1 MSCMSLNFFFKGITQ
16 KLSLQQVINNNY
28 VLRFIVFNKLLKSYA
43 LIKLHRNSIDT
54 IKFYNIFII
63 HLFLIV
69 VDVSLIFC
77 YLIWLKDARALV
89 N

>member
-1 MSCMSLNFFFKGITQ
+1 MFLLRFTCHEFKLFFKGITQ

-63 HLFLIV
+63 HLFL
-69 VDVSLIFC
+69 
-77 YLIWLKDARALV
+77 KDARALV

>member
-1 MSCMSLNFFFKGITQ
+1 MSCMSLSFFFKGITQ

-63 HLFLIV
+63 HLFL
-69 VDVSLIFC
+69 
-77 YLIWLKDARALV
+77 KDARALV